1 MPIQPYSDLSPW
13 ESNAGTGPTIR
24 GRRSESGAPL
34 IHFLH
39 GNGFCGGVYW
49 PMLRHFLPQYGLIT
63 HDIEGHGDSDNPPK
77 FSGVE
82 AVIQR
87 IPQVMSDIG
96 LPGQPLIGM
105 GHSFG
110 GALTLRVAADNPG
123 LFKALVLLDP
133 IVMPAPF
140 FVGVHIASM
149 LGRHPLA
156 NASRRRR
163 QSWASRAEVAD
174 RLRGRGTYKGWT
186 PEALHS
192 FVEYATR
199 DEGDKR
205 VLSCPA
211 ELEAQIFERP
221 VWPWA
226 AFKKAQ
232 LPILFLRGNQSFSFF
247 PRAEKLAQR
256 ANPQV
261 LVKTLPGG
269 HCFMQEN
276 PEATYKV
283 VAEFLASI
291 QSSDRAYNQLS
302 SKRNRA

>member
-1 MPIQPYSDLSPW
+1 MSIQSYSELNSW
-13 ESNAGTGPTIR
+13 ESKAGVGPTLR
-24 GRRSESGAPL
+24 GRRSDGGQPL

-49 PMLRHFLPQYGLIT
+49 PLLRHFLPQYGLLT
-63 HDIEGHGDSDNPPK
+63 HDIEGHGDSDNPPT

-82 AVIQR
+82 AIIGR
-87 IPQVMSDIG
+87 IPKVMADQG
-96 LPGQPLIGM
+96 LPGQSLIGM

-133 IVMPAPF
+133 IIMPPAYF
-140 FVGVHIASM
+140 IGVRIASA

-156 NASRRRR
+156 NASLRRRD
-163 QSWASRAEVAD
+163 SWASRAEVAD

-186 PEALHS
+186 AEALHS
-192 FVEYATR
+192 FVEYATH
-199 DEGDKR
+199 DEGGKR
-205 VLSCPA
+205 VLSCPKK
-211 ELEAQIFERP
+211 LEAQIFERP
-221 VWPWA
+221 VWPWP
-226 AFKKAQ
+226 AFRKAQ
-232 LPILFLRGNQSFSFF
+232 LPILILRGEQSFGFF
-247 PRAEKLAQR
+247 PRAEQLAQR

-261 LVKTLPGG
+261 VVKTLPGG

-276 PEATYKV
+276 PEATHKV

-291 QSSDRAYNQLS
+291 
-302 SKRNRA
+302 

>member
-1 MPIQPYSDLSPW
+1 MPIESYSELQPW
-13 ESNAGTGPTIR
+13 ESRAGTGPALR
-24 GRRSESGAPL
+24 GRRTETGAPL

-49 PMLRHFLPQYGLIT
+49 PMLRHFLPQYGLMT
-63 HDIEGHGDSDNPPK
+63 HDIEGHGDSDNPPR

-82 AVIQR
+82 AIIRR
-87 IPQVMSDIG
+87 IPQVMADQG

-133 IVMPAPF
+133 IVMPPPF
-140 FVGVHIASM
+140 FIGVHIAAA

-163 QSWASRAEVAD
+163 EAWASRAEVAD

-186 PEALHS
+186 PEALHC
-192 FVEYATR
+192 FVEYATH
-199 DEGDKR
+199 DEGGKR
-205 VLSCPA
+205 VLSCPR
-211 ELEAQIFERP
+211 ELEAEIFERP

-226 AFKKAQ
+226 AFRKAQ
-232 LPILFLRGNQSFSFF
+232 LPILFLRGEQSFPFF
-247 PRAEKLAQR
+247 SRAEKMAR
-256 ANPQV
+256 KANPRLV
-261 LVKTLPGG
+261 VKTLPGG

-276 PEATYKV
+276 PEATYQV
-283 VAEFLASI
+283 VAEFLAS
-291 QSSDRAYNQLS
+291 L
-302 SKRNRA
+302 

>member
-1 MPIQPYSDLSPW
+1 MPLESYSQLQSW
-13 ESNAGTGPTIR
+13 ESTAGQGVTLR
-24 GRRSESGAPL
+24 GRRTTGGEPL

-49 PMLRHFLPQYGLIT
+49 PLLQHFLPRYGLFT
-63 HDIEGHGDSDNPPK
+63 HDIEGHGDSDNPPA

-82 AVIQR
+82 AIIER
-87 IPQVMSDIG
+87 IPKVMADQG
-96 LPGQPLIGM
+96 LSGQPLIGM

-110 GALTLRVAADNPG
+110 AALTLRVAADNPG

-133 IVMPAPF
+133 IIMPPAY
-140 FVGVHIASM
+140 FVGVHIASA

-156 NASRRRR
+156 NASLRRRD
-163 QSWASRAEVAD
+163 SWASRAEVAD

-186 PEALHS
+186 PEALHCL
-192 FVEYATR
+192 VEYATH
-199 DEGDKR
+199 DEAGRR
-205 VLSCPA
+205 VLSCPKK
-211 ELEAQIFERP
+211 LEAQIFERP
-221 VWPWA
+221 VWPWL
-226 AFKKAQ
+226 AFRKAR
-232 LPILFLRGNQSFSFF
+232 LPILILRGEQSFGFF
-247 PRAEKLAQR
+247 PRAEWLARR

-261 LVKTLPGG
+261 VVKTLPGG

-291 QSSDRAYNQLS
+291 
-302 SKRNRA
+302 